1 MKHFLGERSK
11 DSESYCFIIKAIK
24 RDKFIIINNNSLLR
38 PVTYRF
44 SFR

>member
-11 DSESYCFIIKAIK
+11 DSESYYFVIKAIK
-24 RDKFIIINNNSLLR
+24 RNKFRVVNNNSLSR